1 MSPRASIHRA
11 APYVLQLSTV
21 SRVPAKTADGASGC
35 NGAIGLTK
43 RPSQTAVGRQ
53 TSTRIVARA
62 ARPARARRS
71 GGGLCGG
78 TAANTAT
85 PLPSDTA
92 WVTNPDA
99 PAGPGRAPAPRARTP
114 RPAAPHTFPGAKRPG
129 LAPPRV
135 RA

>member
-71 GGGLCGG
+71 GGALR
-78 TAANTAT
+78 
-85 PLPSDTA
+85 SEE
-92 WVTNPDA
+92 
-99 PAGPGRAPAPRARTP
+99 
-114 RPAAPHTFPGAKRPG
+114 HTSELQLRLHLVCRLLLEKKKKTT
-129 LAPPRV
+129 
-135 RA
+135 

>member
-71 GGGLCGG
+71 GGALCGVTAG
-78 TAANTAT
+78 TTAT

-92 WVTNPDA
+92 WVTNA
-99 PAGPGRAPAPRARTP
+99 EAAAGPGATPGRWAHPPRA
-114 RPAAPHTFPGAKRPG
+114 AAPPTFPGPEA
-129 LAPPRV
+129 PRV
-135 RA
+135 GPLPGA

>member
-21 SRVPAKTADGASGC
+21 SRVPAKTADGASGS

-71 GGGLCGG
+71 GGALGG
-78 TAANTAT
+78 VTAATTPT
-85 PLPSDTA
+85 PLPSGTP
-92 WVTNPDA
+92 WGTNAEA
-99 PAGPGRAPAPRARTP
+99 PAGPGPPPAPWGRTP
-114 RPAAPHTFPGAKRPG
+114 RP
-129 LAPPRV
+129 
-135 RA
+135 

>member
-53 TSTRIVARA
+53 TSTRISA
-62 ARPARARRS
+62 P
-71 GGGLCGG
+71 
-78 TAANTAT
+78 
-85 PLPSDTA
+85 PLRLA
-92 WVTNPDA
+92 LA
-99 PAGPGRAPAPRARTP
+99 
-114 RPAAPHTFPGAKRPG
+114 G
-129 LAPPRV
+129 LAALATILVLVWRPTAVWLGRLVSPMAPLQPLAPSAV
-135 RA
+135 FAGTLLTVLSWSTYGAALWML

>member
-71 GGGLCGG
+71 GGALCGG
-78 TAANTAT
+78 TAAT
-85 PLPSDTA
+85 PAPPPPSHTPRI
-92 WVTNPDA
+92 THPDA
-99 PAGPGRAPAPRARTP
+99 AAGPGAAPAPGATTP
-114 RPAAPHTFPGAKRPG
+114 PPATLHTFPRAERPRWATPHG
-129 LAPPRV
+129 
-135 RA
+135 

>member
-35 NGAIGLTK
+35 NGAIGLTQ

-62 ARPARARRS
+62 ARPARANLRPVTCERPDDE
-71 GGGLCGG
+71 GHDRQCDQALDRPEP
-78 TAANTAT
+78 A
-85 PLPSDTA
+85 PSDQ
-92 WVTNPDA
+92 VFTN
-99 PAGPGRAPAPRARTP
+99 
-114 RPAAPHTFPGAKRPG
+114 
-129 LAPPRV
+129 L
-135 RA
+135 

>member
-62 ARPARARRS
+62 TRS
-71 GGGLCGG
+71 EEHTSELQSRLHLVCR
-78 TAANTAT
+78 
-85 PLPSDTA
+85 LLLEKKKIL
-92 WVTNPDA
+92 
-99 PAGPGRAPAPRARTP
+99 TP
-114 RPAAPHTFPGAKRPG
+114 RPLRSSTISTPTSAASHES
-129 LAPPRV
+129 
-135 RA
+135 

>member
-35 NGAIGLTK
+35 NGANGLTK

-62 ARPARARRS
+62 ASPASARRS
-71 GGGLCGG
+71 GGALGG
-78 TAANTAT
+78 VTAATTAT
-85 PLPSDTA
+85 PPPTGTGR
-92 WVTNPDA
+92 VTNPNA
-99 PAGPGRAPAPRARTP
+99 AAGAE
-114 RPAAPHTFPGAKRPG
+114 
-129 LAPPRV
+129 
-135 RA
+135 